1 MPPVDHYR
9 YWFFSYFAHGG
20 IAVAE
25 GLSSSSWVEVSRI
38 QCKWFSDILPISS
51 WFKKSPEHRV
61 SNIFVLISSWKYN
74 IVHKYLFFCSYSL
87 ILSILNTMKLQEY
100 STWLSIQVSI
110 LLFSWFRHWENYLI
124 KFINRKQ
131 HIAVSPW
138 VWRSRKIS
146 FLRKIRRDKTHGED
160 CSTY

>member
-1 MPPVDHYR
+1 MGELLSQRDFLHHPEWRFPEFSVNDSVIYYR
-9 YWFFSYFAHGG
+9 FLHD
-20 IAVAE
+20 
-25 GLSSSSWVEVSRI
+25 L
-38 QCKWFSDILPISS
+38 
-51 WFKKSPEHRV
+51 KKSPEHRV